1 MIYLIA
7 ITYYILLVLNEKK
20 QVFPDGE
27 RYFSRER
34 LTVPFSLRWLLR
46 DICGQSEIA
55 WRLFQDLSVIL
66 IPIVS
71 YYYFL
76 SLGFSDNLALIGG
89 ALVCGLNGVILVN
102 YALKYMSDGFGM
114 LCMVTS
120 LWLFKIN
127 QWELAVLVTIIGSM
141 ANEKVFIYTA
151 LISLNPYALI
161 GGIVVLLRFL
171 IYKHAE
177 SDFKGGDDIVKHP
190 LKAGYEWH
198 KGYWFDIKRSVLVW
212 GITIIAIANMNI
224 HLAVVLAV
232 AYGSVLL
239 ATDSTR
245 LIMWAFPIVISSALP
260 VFPIDWSV
268 PLIAVHWFNPY
279 RVNCI

>member
-27 RYFSRER
+27 RYFSKER
-34 LTVPFSLRWLLR
+34 LTVPFSLRWLLM

-89 ALVCGLNGVILVN
+89 ALVCGLNGVTMVN

-114 LCMVTS
+114 LCMISS
-120 LWLFKIN
+120 L
-127 QWELAVLVTIIGSM
+127 LAFQTGFYTAGVLLVVIGSM

-171 IYKHAE
+171 IYKHAK

-245 LIMWAFPIVISSALP
+245 LIMWAFPIVVSSALSIFP
-260 VFPIDWSV
+260 VDWSV